1 MKLFTFK
8 EFTLLCGLI
17 ALSMFINSARAVEM
31 PVLYA
36 SLGHV
41 KISPSEKMHL
51 GNKDVIELTSRSQF
65 SFPVPVKNVETCNEC
80 HNSKVPKSKITH
92 I

>member
-8 EFTLLCGLI
+8 EYTLLCGLI

-31 PVLYA
+31 PVFYA
-36 SLGHV
+36 SLGDV
-41 KISPSEKMHL
+41 KFSPGEKMHF

-65 SFPVPVKNVETCNEC
+65 SFPVPVKNVESCNEC
-80 HNSKVPKSKITH
+80 HNSQVPKSKITH